1 MNPMNTVTRLTP
13 PQPGATAPGA
23 THLSQVMVEDIDKI
37 GNDTATQMER
47 AAVAIENAA
56 SEAAGK
62 LIADA
67 KESADEWRAAA
78 KTFREKTRAMS
89 EQVSDFCLR
98 TTSARTQ
105 VRGIEFEVRDKVSTD
120 ATA

>member
-1 MNPMNTVTRLTP
+1 MNTVTRLTP
-13 PQPGATAPGA
+13 PHPGATAPGA
-23 THLSQVMVEDIDKI
+23 SHLSQVTVEAIDKI

-56 SEAAGK
+56 SETAGK
-62 LIADA
+62 LMADA

-78 KTFREKTRAMS
+78 KTFREKTRTMS

-105 VRGIEFEVRDKVSTD
+105 VRGIEFEVRDQV
-120 ATA
+120 TAESPG